1 MKRSINS
8 ILVLALCFCVSAI
21 SADTNLRGRE
31 LQGKSKSMKKKSEKR
46 GRELQGKSK
55 STKQKSETDV
65 NCRASRWRRK
75 ARVRKKSANG
85 SPTVRMKSAR
95 KITTRI
101 PSFAIEMNAL
111 NAALGLPRASICVD
125 FSSYETMVTKGP
137 RKGSSAAPVVWGS
150 RYLRYYTKE
159 NAHNILNSF

>member
-1 MKRSINS
+1 MKLSINS

-85 SPTVRMKSAR
+85 SPTVHMKSAR

-111 NAALGLPRASICVD
+111 NAAFGLQIVPQSVWIRMRPWWQKVREKD
-125 FSSYETMVTKGP
+125 HRQHLLYEGLDIYGTTQK
-137 RKGSSAAPVVWGS
+137 RT
-150 RYLRYYTKE
+150 L
-159 NAHNILNSF
+159 IIF